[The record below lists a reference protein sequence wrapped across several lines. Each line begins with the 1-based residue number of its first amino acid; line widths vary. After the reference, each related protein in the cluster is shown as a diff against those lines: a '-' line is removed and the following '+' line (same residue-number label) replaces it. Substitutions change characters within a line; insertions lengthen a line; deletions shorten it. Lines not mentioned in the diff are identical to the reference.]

1 MKAAGCAVAKKL
13 GFKTELAKPQ
23 EPRWRKRIKDRIN
36 SMKRDLSALT
46 LRVNKLMDF
55 ILNKPRVSWEIDI
68 R

>member
-1 MKAAGCAVAKKL
+1 MAKKL